1 MDQQT
6 NDDGAVIVCDSS
18 QVEHYS
24 IRGFR
29 LREVVYSDSI
39 QHANE
44 TTTTMENG
52 YSRNITLE
60 VQKPF
65 ALREPRFV
73 MVQGLDLTLAEQQE
87 RIDELRRELFQASTT
102 EREAVEKA
110 TAQEKRAKQLETDN
124 KNLSDS
130 LRAEY
135 DGKETIRAS
144 NRKLEGD
151 IAKIRGAL
159 GDLKMKE
166 ILSA

>member
-29 LREVVYSDSI
+29 LREVVYSDSVTY
-39 QHANE
+39 ANE

-65 ALREPRFV
+65 TLREPRFV
-73 MVQGLDLTLAEQQE
+73 MVQGLDLTLAEQQATIE
-87 RIDELRRELFQASTT
+87 ELRQKMFQASTS

-110 TAQEKRAKQLETDN
+110 TAQEKRAKQLEADN

-135 DGKETIRAS
+135 DSKNTLRTS

-151 IAKIRGAL
+151 IAKIRGAI

-166 ILSA
+166 ILGA